1 MKNILKSEEYD
12 INAPKFKLAFG
23 WMLEIVELGYFID
36 ADVIAISSSISLICI
51 LEIADIVSTACS
63 CVILSA
69 A

>member
-36 ADVIAISSSISLICI
+36 ADVIAALIDNKGKLI
-51 LEIADIVSTACS
+51 GYP
-63 CVILSA
+63 LSPYGTVFL
-69 A
+69 